1 MAFASYRRLP
11 YIDTYE
17 QALAF
22 IKKTAPIRGR
32 DIIPLGARRDA
43 DKFNIRINPSNDI
56 EVLFYRQVILTY
68 LNPANGEDGD
78 LLFSAPAIGWGVTEA
93 WIFESL
99 LSRVAYAKATKGFLH
114 LRAVNGGDYVYPA
127 GKTRAWHN
135 LQIVA
140 PADNYVWRIKRTE
153 ANKVRARHGA
163 FYRYVKGMVGVRK
176 SPHPHYD
183 DSHVITFTL
192 GEFTEALP
200 NEWISKCAS
209 LRNKPPVHTSYHRA
223 PFAAHA
229 THATHAPA
237 NHADWRAVMREFIKL
252 VTPHEDGQVQADN
265 FYKAFLTLGVAQI
278 SAFFFRGLGRDDTY
292 VDASSL
298 AKVADELLFKY
309 YSDDVF
315 VQEKVPAGR
324 VPDDRYRLWVTR
336 DEA

>member
-1 MAFASYRRLP
+1 MAFASYRRLS

-43 DKFNIRINPSNDI
+43 DKFNIRLTPTNDI
-56 EVLFYRQVILTY
+56 EVLFYRSVILTY
-68 LNPANGEDGD
+68 LNPSNGDGD
-78 LLFSAPAIGWGVTEA
+78 LLFSAPAVGWGTTEA

-99 LSRVAYAKATKGFLH
+99 LSRVARAKATKGFLH

-127 GKTRAWHN
+127 GKTRAYAN

-140 PADNYVWRIKRTE
+140 PTDNYVWRIKRTE
-153 ANKVRARHGA
+153 ANKVRARYGE

-183 DSHVITFTL
+183 DSHVIVFTL
-192 GEFTEALP
+192 GEFTEALTT
-200 NEWISKCAS
+200 EWISKSVS

-223 PFAAHA
+223 AFTNA
-229 THATHAPA
+229 TAIT
-237 NHADWRAVMREFIKL
+237 NHADWRAAMREFIKL

-265 FYKAFLTLGVAQI
+265 FYKAFLSLGVAQI
-278 SAFFFRGLGRDDTY
+278 SSFFFRGFGRDDTY
-292 VDASSL
+292 VDATSL
-298 AKVADELLFKY
+298 AKITDELLFKY